1 MYGMACGCTMAN
13 DLGCGLTHEDEEAY
27 QSPSRGNW
35 EIGEAEA
42 LAESAEAE
50 LSWGWAVMTQRA
62 GVQQLFVE
70 WMSDIW
76 MAQKGY
82 DGCL

>member
-42 LAESAEAE
+42 LAKSAEAE
-50 LSWGWAVMTQRA
+50 LS
-62 GVQQLFVE
+62 
-70 WMSDIW
+70 
-76 MAQKGY
+76 
-82 DGCL
+82 